1 MLNKLFGLPQR
12 PARIATKAVQNETG
26 PNMRREF
33 AQEIS
38 ERALIFLANRP
49 DDIQRFLTASG
60 LDADDLLARS
70 GDSAIL
76 SAVLTFLCSD
86 ESIAKEFSEE
96 ERLKPG
102 LLLQACA
109 TLDPHGSSA
118 W

>member
-1 MLNKLFGLPQR
+1 
-12 PARIATKAVQNETG
+12 
-26 PNMRREF
+26 MRREF

-60 LDADDLLARS
+60 LDGIDLLEGT

-76 SAVLTFLCSD
+76 SAVLNHLASE
-86 ESIAKEFSEE
+86 ESLAKEFSEE
-96 ERLKPG
+96 EKLKPG
-102 LLLQACA
+102 TLLQACA
-109 TLDPHGSSA
+109 TLDPHSSSS